1 MGTLMVCLILAVA
14 NVKAKADSYD
24 LDLHLHSTEVI
35 PQEFAPNDAL
45 LPVVAATKTTR
56 PAGSQFDFIGT
67 ASGSAVWLLPKSQT
81 EDVLFL
87 SIGTEELNPS
97 DFSSL
102 ITLTLQSVTGPNGGS
117 APGVFSI
124 WNVDNFG
131 GIVPLMSTADGA
143 STPNALSVNAGSHNH
158 FNYAFTAPGLYN
170 VEFAASATLAAGLGG
185 GPVSGVATYSFG
197 VFDTGSDYQQSGTLP
212 WTYQGQEFSLALY
225 GDEHIDIGV
234 GLAVVPEPS
243 SIALAGLG
251 VAGLAGAAL
260 RRRMRKQ

>member
-81 EDVLFL
+81 ED
-87 SIGTEELNPS
+87 
-97 DFSSL
+97 
-102 ITLTLQSVTGPNGGS
+102 VTGPNGGS